1 MSRCFVGRRLT
12 KDGWITLI
20 RTARLIEEVIAV
32 LILVSKVD
40 LDKQAVRYIVIK
52 FQFESFIDSFIL
64 ILGR

>member
-1 MSRCFVGRRLT
+1 MA

-40 LDKQAVRYIVIK
+40 LDKQAVSYIVIK